1 MLLAYKEGNYDVILQ
16 ETRKFDSF
24 EDWPWPLL
32 YKQLYTLYK
41 NDAVYVLTTRI
52 TGSVWLQ
59 SLKNHCLNT
68 DPDRPMRTLVYG
80 YKYPHGYETEH
91 LAFYENHNTNVR
103 NFFRERDAP
112 FVDLCWE
119 KGDGWKE
126 LCAALKMDVPHQP
139 FPHVKPREFG
149 VKPETRRQNEENIAQ
164 QLRALGLTP

>member
-1 MLLAYKEGNYDVILQ
+1 NQKIKVFGIGLNKTGTSTLGECCRILGLRHTSYRSDMLLAYKEGNYDVILQ
-16 ETRKFDSF
+16 ETRRFDSF

-32 YKQLYTLYK
+32 YKQLYNLYK
-41 NDAVYVLTTRI
+41 NNAVYVLTTRI

-59 SLKNHCLNT
+59 SLKKHCLNT

-112 FVDLCWE
+112 
-119 KGDGWKE
+119 
-126 LCAALKMDVPHQP
+126 
-139 FPHVKPREFG
+139 
-149 VKPETRRQNEENIAQ
+149 
-164 QLRALGLTP
+164 